1 MTKQISDDNK
11 QIARTLAAIFGGTPK
26 VTQYLDRDEKAEIA
40 ILSSVDR
47 PEEGLISFGTV
58 GLSDYP
64 IPGTLH
70 PPLGVEI
77 TTVSDRPEFAA
88 VLSTAAFCVINSG
101 WQAEPGR
108 VFPDVVAA
116 HLPEATAPH
125 LMFVTPYSWQEDLP
139 SRRLT
144 GKTVAFVQAIP
155 VSDAEMRFVR
165 ENGAEA
171 LEELFEDAQPDFLN
185 LERESVA

>member
-1 MTKQISDDNK
+1 MTKQISDENK
-11 QIARTLAAIFGGTPK
+11 QIARTLAALFGGTPK

-40 ILSSVDR
+40 ILSSTDR

-64 IPGTLH
+64 IPGTLR

-77 TTVSDRPEFAA
+77 AAISDLPEFAA

-116 HLPEATAPH
+116 HLPDTTVPH
-125 LMFVTPYSWQEDLP
+125 LMFVTPYSWDDLP
-139 SRRLT
+139 SRALT
-144 GKTVAFVQAIP
+144 GKTVAWVQAIAI
-155 VSDAEMRFVR
+155 SDAEMHFVR
-165 ENGAEA
+165 DHGAEG
-171 LEELFEDAQPDFLN
+171 LEELFEDAQPDFLD
-185 LERESVA
+185 LERPSTV